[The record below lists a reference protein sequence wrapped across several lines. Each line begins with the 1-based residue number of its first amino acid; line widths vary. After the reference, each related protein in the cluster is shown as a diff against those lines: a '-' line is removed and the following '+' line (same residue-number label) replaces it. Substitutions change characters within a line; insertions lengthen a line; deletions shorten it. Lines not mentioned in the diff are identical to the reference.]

1 MAVLLYILKLIGI
14 ILLALFGIILFL
26 LVLLLFVPVRYR
38 VSGQIADEV
47 VIHAK
52 LTWLMHVVSFS
63 LDYCEKEFASCLRIF
78 GIHKKI
84 QNRNALDEDEDEL
97 ETSNADETA
106 ISDDTEDME
115 SAKSIGASEDTED
128 HRSAESAKS
137 IEAVDSTE
145 AIEDAEET
153 VDKKGEGLIARIRQ
167 FFDKIRGIKER
178 IQKVP
183 QRASEVKAAL
193 TDEDNKVVRLEIMAE
208 LKYLLRHFKFRK
220 LETDLMF
227 ATGDPAMTGQV
238 LGVLCMFPL
247 FYQYQVN
254 IVPDFESEKFY
265 VKGTFEIKGRMRI
278 LHLVATLIR
287 LWRKKEIRIFV
298 KRLLK

>member
-1 MAVLLYILKLIGI
+1 
-14 ILLALFGIILFL
+14 
-26 LVLLLFVPVRYR
+26 
-38 VSGQIADEV
+38 
-47 VIHAK
+47 
-52 LTWLMHVVSFS
+52 
-63 LDYCEKEFASCLRIF
+63 
-78 GIHKKI
+78 
-84 QNRNALDEDEDEL
+84 
-97 ETSNADETA
+97 
-106 ISDDTEDME
+106 
-115 SAKSIGASEDTED
+115 
-128 HRSAESAKS
+128 
-137 IEAVDSTE
+137 
-145 AIEDAEET
+145 
-153 VDKKGEGLIARIRQ
+153 
-167 FFDKIRGIKER
+167 
-178 IQKVP
+178 
-183 QRASEVKAAL
+183 
-193 TDEDNKVVRLEIMAE
+193 MAE